1 MASPLRKP
9 AGARVAPQRCPI
21 LLLLASKVYHG
32 SLNSLLRINLL
43 SLTRGALYCISKS
56 HPFYSLF
63 LSPAT
68 AGLFAMPTCH
78 YPILFV
84 PELLSFNTSQA
95 AARLRVCLDRLCL
108 AGYAQ
113 LGEGRLTLSFFRS
126 RPSFAVLPL
135 QPAKHVL
142 SRSAVVRP
150 IFFVF
155 PLDKH

>member
-1 MASPLRKP
+1 
-9 AGARVAPQRCPI
+9 
-21 LLLLASKVYHG
+21 
-32 SLNSLLRINLL
+32 
-43 SLTRGALYCISKS
+43 
-56 HPFYSLF
+56 
-63 LSPAT
+63 
-68 AGLFAMPTCH
+68 MPTCQ

-84 PELLSFNTSQA
+84 PELIRFNTSQA

-108 AGYAQ
+108 AGYAR
-113 LGEGRLTLSFFRS
+113 LGEGRHTLFSFFRS

-142 SRSAVVRP
+142 SRSAVFKA